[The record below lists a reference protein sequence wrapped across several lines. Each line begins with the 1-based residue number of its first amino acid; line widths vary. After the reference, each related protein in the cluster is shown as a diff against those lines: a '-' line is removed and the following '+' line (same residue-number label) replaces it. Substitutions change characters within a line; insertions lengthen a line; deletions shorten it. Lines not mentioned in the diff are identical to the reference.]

1 MIRNILLAIFLL
13 VCLPGC
19 IESPESPESR
29 EQSKGTFT
37 GYVAE
42 KDMKANRAL
51 LVSDSESSLMG
62 NEKIYD
68 ADWISGIADQVN
80 VGEKVTVEII
90 GMIMTS
96 YPGQTSGTF
105 LSKEKPEK
113 PEGAVLEPEEVLR
126 RAFHQE
132 KTRIPTVKKIS
143 LDNEKNV
150 WNVTLYDNSLH
161 KDIEV
166 VIEDRE

>member
-1 MIRNILLAIFLL
+1 MIRNILLVIFVL

-19 IESPESPESR
+19 KESPKSLESPE
-29 EQSKGTFT
+29 QSKSTFT

-42 KDMKANRAL
+42 KDTKANRAL
-51 LVSDSESSLMG
+51 LVSNSESSLMG

-68 ADWISGIADQVN
+68 ADWISGIANQVN
-80 VGEKVTVEII
+80 VGEKVTVEIT

-132 KTRIPTVKKIS
+132 ETRIPTVKKIS

>member
-1 MIRNILLAIFLL
+1 MIRNILLVFFVLI
-13 VCLPGC
+13 CLPGC
-19 IESPESPESR
+19 TESP

-37 GYVAE
+37 GYVVQ
-42 KDMKANRAL
+42 KDKEANRAL
-51 LVSDSESSLMG
+51 LVSNSESSLMG

-68 ADWISGIADQVN
+68 AEWISGIADQVN
-80 VGEKVTVEII
+80 VGEKVTVETI

-113 PEGAVLEPEEVLR
+113 PEGAVLEPEEVPR

-132 KTRIPTVKKIS
+132 EIRIPTVKKLS
-143 LDNEKNV
+143 LDNAKNV

-166 VIEDRE
+166 VIEDRK